1 MTLVQLR
8 HLISLAQTGSF
19 SASAQAL
26 FLTQPALSRS
36 IRALE
41 TELGQPLF
49 DRIGRHSEVTPF
61 GREVVERARQLV
73 GAADDLRDSG
83 AQMARGQAGTLRI
96 GLGSGP
102 GAMLMT
108 PLLMH
113 MATHHPRLRLEI
125 ARGRTDLLERGLRE
139 RTIDALVV
147 DARSLVPAPDLRAT
161 ETYEMRGAILCRR
174 GHPLLRKRGGVSFDQ
189 LRAYPIAST
198 PLSDEVARV
207 LVERYGPEAHPA
219 RCVTLRCE
227 EIPSLVELTR
237 HTDAVL
243 IAIRAAGPDLV
254 ELAMKPA
261 LNSTA
266 RFAIVTLAG
275 RSEAPALP
283 IVRRL
288 MQELLSE
295 A

>member
-1 MTLVQLR
+1 MTLVQMR

-19 SASAQAL
+19 SKSADSL

-41 TELGQPLF
+41 DELGQPLF

-61 GREVVERARQLV
+61 GREVVERAREV
-73 GAADDLRDSG
+73 VHAADNLRESG
-83 AQMARGQAGTLRI
+83 QQMARGMAGSLRI

-108 PLLMH
+108 PLLTH
-113 MATHHPRLRLEI
+113 MATHHPRLTLEI
-125 ARGRTDLLERGLRE
+125 SRGGTELLARSLRE
-139 RTIDALVV
+139 RAIDALVV
-147 DARSLVPAPDLRAT
+147 DARSLTPAPDLRTT
-161 ETYEMRGAILCRR
+161 ETYEMRGAFLCRR
-174 GHPLLRKRGGVSFDQ
+174 GHPLARKRAAVSFDQ

-207 LVERYGPEAHPA
+207 LIERYGPDAHPA
-219 RCVTLRCE
+219 RFVTLRCE
-227 EIPSLVELTR
+227 ELPSLVEVTR
-237 HTDAVL
+237 HTDTVL
-243 IAIRAAGPDLV
+243 FAIRAAGSDLV
-254 ELAMKPA
+254 ELTMKPA
-261 LNSTA
+261 LNATA
-266 RFAIVTLAG
+266 RFAVVTLAG

-288 MQELLSE
+288 MQALLRD

>member
-8 HLISLAQTGSF
+8 HLLSLAQTGSF
-19 SASAQAL
+19 SKSATAL

-41 TELGQPLF
+41 TELGQTLF
-49 DRIGRHSEVTPF
+49 DRIGRRSELTPV

-83 AQMARGQAGTLRI
+83 AQMALGNAGTLRI

-113 MATHHPRLRLEI
+113 MATHHPQLRLEI
-125 ARGRTDLLERGLRE
+125 SRGRTDLLERSLRE

-147 DARSLVPAPDLRAT
+147 DARSLAPAPDLRAA
-161 ETYEMRGAILCRR
+161 ETYEMRGAFLCRR
-174 GHPLLRKRGGVSFDQ
+174 GHPLLRKRGGASFDQ
-189 LRAYPIAST
+189 VRAYPIAAT
-198 PLSDEVARV
+198 PLSDEIARV
-207 LVERYGPEAHPA
+207 LVERYGPDAHPA

-227 EIPSLVELTR
+227 EVPSLVELTR

-243 IAIRAAGPDLV
+243 IAVRAAGPDLA
-254 ELAMKPA
+254 ELTVSPA
-261 LNSTA
+261 LDATA
-266 RFAIVTLAG
+266 RFAMVTLAG

-283 IVRRL
+283 IVRGL
-288 MQELLSE
+288 MKKLLRD